1 MNDTAE
7 HQHLLKIE
15 YDNIKQN
22 IILKNEVYSIGRH
35 SSNSIVIHH
44 PTISRYHCSILPVKY
59 KDKNQQELFWIIDGD
74 LKGNRSANGL
84 FVNGIKSLSH
94 ELKSGDKITIGGDQ
108 VEVTYL
114 IYNEKNSEEFYISN
128 DNISSTLTQDDSTDT
143 IVETFISKG
152 ATTLTGK
159 EDKKNFF
166 IEEILYILHNQNT
179 DLYCPIISL
188 DLDNKITY
196 TNSLFKDKFTNFRE
210 VYKGNPFIKNLIV
223 DLEES
228 EKGFCIR
235 EVKYKE
241 HNYTQYAYFIKD
253 KTEIKS
259 YIFSFSERD
268 SIENALRESE
278 EKYRAVVRQI
288 SEGIILIDPITKQ
301 IIEANN
307 AYCTLIG
314 YTNQEILSL
323 KLSDLVAT
331 DSEISDSIIRKVLR
345 DRLNVTQESIHRHKE
360 GTLIHV
366 EVNISTI
373 YYSAKEFICY
383 AVRDITE
390 RKLAEEMLRY
400 QACHDL
406 LTELGNRN
414 LFNEQLH
421 KTIARAQ
428 RYKYQFAIMF
438 IDLDRF
444 KNVNDT
450 LGHDVGDK
458 LLQEVAHRMRDC
470 LRNSDLIAR
479 WGGDEFTILLS
490 EIKHPHDVAVVAN
503 RIFQS
508 LKQPFLIM
516 EYQLRAYLS
525 IGIAIYPQDGDNL
538 ETLLKNADTALYE
551 IKNKGGNNY
560 QYYNPSM
567 NRQQK
572 ELLRMEGYLYEALK
586 QNQFE
591 LYYQP
596 QINVKTSQVVG
607 MEALIRWQHPIL
619 GKVSPIQFIPIA
631 EETGLINALGE
642 WVLFTACS
650 QNKTWQKMGLNP
662 IKIAVNLSPRQFQQ
676 QNLVSIFKQIIE
688 QTKLDPKYI
697 ELEITESSIIDHPDL
712 TKDILDRFIEL
723 GISISMDDFGSG
735 YSSLGYLKKFPFQKI
750 KIDQSFVRELKNEPQ
765 DLAIISAVI
774 TLGKGFDLQ
783 VVAEGIE
790 TKEQLQLLKEL
801 QCEIMQGYFFSHPL
815 SVDDATEFLKSVS
828 QEGFII

>member
-1 MNDTAE
+1 
-7 HQHLLKIE
+7 
-15 YDNIKQN
+15 
-22 IILKNEVYSIGRH
+22 
-35 SSNSIVIHH
+35 
-44 PTISRYHCSILPVKY
+44 
-59 KDKNQQELFWIIDGD
+59 
-74 LKGNRSANGL
+74 
-84 FVNGIKSLSH
+84 
-94 ELKSGDKITIGGDQ
+94 
-108 VEVTYL
+108 
-114 IYNEKNSEEFYISN
+114 
-128 DNISSTLTQDDSTDT
+128 
-143 IVETFISKG
+143 
-152 ATTLTGK
+152 
-159 EDKKNFF
+159 
-166 IEEILYILHNQNT
+166 
-179 DLYCPIISL
+179 
-188 DLDNKITY
+188 
-196 TNSLFKDKFTNFRE
+196 
-210 VYKGNPFIKNLIV
+210 
-223 DLEES
+223 
-228 EKGFCIR
+228 
-235 EVKYKE
+235 
-241 HNYTQYAYFIKD
+241 HNYTQYAYFIQE

-331 DSEISDSIIRKVLR
+331 DSEISDSIIRKVIH
-345 DRLNVTQESIHRHKE
+345 DRLNITQESIHRHKE
-360 GTLIHV
+360 GGLINV

-406 LTELGNRN
+406 LTELANRN

-450 LGHDVGDK
+450 LGHDIGDK
-458 LLQEVAHRMRDC
+458 LLQEVAHQIRDC

-503 RIFQS
+503 RILQS

-551 IKNKGGNNY
+551 IKDKGGNNY

-572 ELLRMEGYLYEALK
+572 ELLRMEGYLYEALMH
-586 QNQFE
+586 NQFE

-596 QINVKTSQVVG
+596 QINIKTCQVVG
-607 MEALIRWQHPIL
+607 MEALIRWHHPIL
-619 GKVSPIQFIPIA
+619 GRVSPIQFIPIA

-650 QNKTWQKMGLNP
+650 QNKTWQEMGLNP

-676 QNLVSIFKQIIE
+676 
-688 QTKLDPKYI
+688 
-697 ELEITESSIIDHPDL
+697 
-712 TKDILDRFIEL
+712 
-723 GISISMDDFGSG
+723 
-735 YSSLGYLKKFPFQKI
+735 
-750 KIDQSFVRELKNEPQ
+750 
-765 DLAIISAVI
+765 
-774 TLGKGFDLQ
+774 
-783 VVAEGIE
+783 
-790 TKEQLQLLKEL
+790 
-801 QCEIMQGYFFSHPL
+801 
-815 SVDDATEFLKSVS
+815 
-828 QEGFII
+828 